1 MPKMTKGKMG
11 FTLIEL
17 LVVIAII
24 AILAAILFPVF
35 AQAREAARKSSCQ
48 SNLKQLGTAIAMY
61 ATDYDNKLVT
71 GGGDCFG
78 GMPGCSRSAPTPTQQ
93 WQWVIQ
99 PYVKNWALFK
109 CPSDPRN
116 IQNIPV
122 SYSVN
127 NIGLTDPSWSASGTN
142 ESALNAPAETIT
154 LMEGGNG
161 GWTDNTSGNGFTDTM
176 RMIGD
181 YTIWTTWDRI
191 AHDQDDWNWSDK
203 LPRHGNGVNVLF
215 ADSHVKF
222 HRAIKAKDNGCKI
235 GNAIKW
241 DLMKGANPTWQA
253 NWAWEGSP
261 SPCGTPT
268 P

>member
-1 MPKMTKGKMG
+1 MALPDRARRG

-35 AQAREAARKSSCQ
+35 AQAREAARKASCQ

-61 ATDYDNKLVT
+61 ATDYDNRLVT
-71 GGGDCFG
+71 GGGDCHG
-78 GMPGCSRSAPTPTQQ
+78 SPPGCSRTNPLPGQQ

-99 PYVKNWALFK
+99 PYVKNWKLYR
-109 CPSDPRN
+109 CPSDPREES
-116 IQNIPV
+116 QIPV
-122 SYSVN
+122 SYGVN
-127 NIGLTDPSWSASGTN
+127 NYGLTDFNSWVGVH
-142 ESALNAPAETIT
+142 ESRIEQPADTVA

-161 GWTDNTSGNGFTDTM
+161 GWTDNTTGNGLTDTM

-181 YTIWTTWDRI
+181 YTIWTTWDRV

-203 LPRHGNGVNVLF
+203 LPRHGDGNNVLF
-215 ADSHVKF
+215 ADGHVKYYVNK
-222 HRAIKAKDNGCKI
+222 KAKQNNCKI
-235 GNAIKW
+235 GNNLPWAKMI
-241 DLMKGANPTWQA
+241 GANTGG